1 MLVVPEGR
9 AQLVEVAQKR
19 VPQVLAGPVELGAI
33 ALTALLAM
41 LEHTLVMIG
50 VWLERGDWGPEGHC
64 VPLEALIRECE
75 GTLPQ
80 LG

>member
-41 LEHTLVMIG
+41 LEHTSVTAG
-50 VWLERGDWGPEGHC
+50 VQPEREDWGPEGHHI
-64 VPLEALIRECE
+64 PLEVSMGE
-75 GTLPQ
+75 
-80 LG
+80 